1 MRLKMAQLGWPSD
14 GEPVAMLM
22 TSHGEIERELANLR
36 EQIPILRSDEKRL
49 MQFAKTYRLRADE
62 LERELEQERQD
73 RKQADLEAL
82 RALGERNDA
91 RAMVDSLRSLVTT
104 DHESKE
110 SFIYR
115 VAVTLNMPTRAQ
127 IDAHLEERNDARAI
141 IDATLKA
148 LPVGYI
154 PAHTPESLPG
164 RVADLVSELAV
175 WHHEAKRL
183 EAELASFDETAIEWW
198 CEYQD
203 LKAKALEP

>member
-1 MRLKMAQLGWPSD
+1 MTPEEQSIHLVGRL
-14 GEPVAMLM
+14 
-22 TSHGEIERELANLR
+22 
-36 EQIPILRSDEKRL
+36 
-49 MQFAKTYRLRADE
+49 AK
-62 LERELEQERQD
+62 LERELEEERQD
-73 RKQADLEAL
+73 RWQADIKAL

-127 IDAHLEERNDARAI
+127 IDAHLDKRNDASAI

-148 LPVGYI
+148 LPVGCI

-164 RVADLVSELAV
+164 RVADLVSELG
-175 WHHEAKRL
+175 RL
-183 EAELASFDETAIEWW
+183 TAMIEDPAEVELAMIRGDIAIPDREEFDGIRNPPSG
-198 CEYQD
+198 YNPLPID
-203 LKAKALEP
+203 P